1 MGRLLGNFLPY
12 GTLVVNV
19 LGSLAL
25 GWLATVF
32 LARAEINVALRLGI
46 AVGFLGAFT
55 TFSAFSFESVQLML
69 NGAVWRAALN
79 VAANTVVCLGMCYL
93 GMQVGTAGL
102 IFQATG
108 LYKHTLN
115 FSQLNQGEFLAGIS
129 LIFLFAAILLCQI
142 FPICSREIFG
152 RSMSDLCADR
162 PRLITGIPEGTSSK
176 RFLSSRFNKA
186 NSK

>member
-1 MGRLLGNFLPY
+1 MPELTIAAIAVGGGCGSVARFLVAREMERWLGNFLPY
-12 GTLVVNV
+12 GTLAVNV

-32 LARAEINVALRLGI
+32 LARPEINIALRLGI

-93 GMQVGTAGL
+93 GMQLA
-102 IFQATG
+102 
-108 LYKHTLN
+108 
-115 FSQLNQGEFLAGIS
+115 QLS
-129 LIFLFAAILLCQI
+129 
-142 FPICSREIFG
+142 
-152 RSMSDLCADR
+152 
-162 PRLITGIPEGTSSK
+162 
-176 RFLSSRFNKA
+176 
-186 NSK
+186 